1 MNVIL
6 VSIGDELLL
15 GQTINTNAAWMGK
28 CLTEDGWRVI
38 RIECIPDT
46 EEAIVRTLDRV
57 LPEADVVILTGG
69 LGPTK
74 DDITKKTL
82 ASYVGSPLVMH
93 DDIAASIEAWFQS
106 RQVPFLE
113 VNRLQA
119 MLPQDCQVLPNRLGT
134 ASGMWFDMPHGKVMV
149 SLPGVPYEMEGLMT
163 EEVRPKLRAHFKLP
177 TTLYQT
183 MVTAGIGES
192 SLAALL
198 EPWERRLEE
207 GGLSLAY
214 LPSPGQVKVRI
225 GVQGRAED
233 REKLQEVMAS
243 HVRDFLELAGP
254 HVIGMGDVGLP
265 EVVLEALSAR
275 GQTLSTAES
284 CTGGTI
290 AAMLTAIPG
299 ASQSMW
305 GGVVAYDNKIKREVL
320 AVHESLLVSHGAV
333 SREVVE
339 AMARGAQKRL
349 GTDWAVATSG
359 VAGPSGGSPE
369 KPVGMVWMAVAGPD
383 GVGAWCHHLGRV
395 RERIVERAS
404 RRALTHLFLAI
415 QEGGV
420 KGLED

>member
-15 GQTINTNAAWMGK
+15 GQTVNTNAAWMGK
-28 CLTEDGWRVI
+28 RLTEDGWRVT
-38 RIECIPDT
+38 RVECIPDT
-46 EEAIVRTLDRV
+46 QEAIISTLDRV
-57 LPEADVVILTGG
+57 LLEAHAVILTGG

-74 DDITKKTL
+74 DDITKNVL

-93 DDIAASIEAWFQS
+93 DDIALSIEQWFKS
-106 RQVPFLE
+106 RNVPFLE

-134 ASGMWFDMPHGKVMV
+134 ASGMWFDMPHGKVIV
-149 SLPGVPYEMEGLMT
+149 SLPGVPYEMEALMD
-163 EEVRPKLRAHFKLP
+163 EEVLPKLRSHFKLP

-192 SLAALL
+192 SLAAIL
-198 EPWERRLEE
+198 ESWERRLEE

-225 GVQGRAED
+225 GVQGRSED
-233 REKLQEVMAS
+233 REALKGVMAK
-243 HVRDFLELAGP
+243 HVQEFLELAGH

-265 EVVLEALSAR
+265 EVVLEALSSR

-299 ASQSMW
+299 ASHSMW
-305 GGVVAYDNKIKREVL
+305 GGVVAYDNKVKREVL
-320 AVHESLLVSHGAV
+320 SVHEATLMSQGAV

-339 AMARGAQKRL
+339 AMALGAQHRL

-359 VAGPSGGSPE
+359 VAGPTGGSPE

-383 GVGAWCHHLGRV
+383 GVRAWCHHLGRV
-395 RERIVERAS
+395 RSLIVERAA
-404 RRALTHLFLAI
+404 RRALTHLLLAI

-420 KGLED
+420 QGLED